1 MIAFCIP
8 RFLYSFIVIIV
19 VDVYLFL
26 CCSLKLLGFGFWLC
40 FLFPQTTSFPFCFP
54 SLLFFQQGGCRGVSV
69 QPCAPSCWLG
79 LNHNNFLLPFSS
91 YLSSSHLFIL
101 FSSFILLFCFFLY
114 PPTLSYPC
122 FPYSVA
128 SLCVFCFFFHSY
140 QYIFTCLQH
149 S

>member
-26 CCSLKLLGFGFWLC
+26 CCSLKLLVFGFWLC
-40 FLFPQTTSFPFCFP
+40 FIFHKPQVFPFVSQVPF
-54 SLLFFQQGGCRGVSV
+54 SSNQGGCRGVSK

-79 LNHNNFLLPFSS
+79 LNYNNFLLLFSS
-91 YLSSSHLFIL
+91 YLSCSHLFIL
-101 FSSFILLFCFFLY
+101 FSSFIFLFCFFLY

-128 SLCVFCFFFHSY
+128 SLCVFSLFFHSY

>member
-1 MIAFCIP
+1 MHFVSLAFCILLLLLLWLM
-8 RFLYSFIVIIV
+8 FISSFAVPLNCWV
-19 VDVYLFL
+19 
-26 CCSLKLLGFGFWLC
+26 LGFGCVF
-40 FLFPQTTSFPFCFP
+40 FFPKPQVFPFVSQVPF
-54 SLLFFQQGGCRGVSV
+54 SSNQGGFRGVSV

-91 YLSSSHLFIL
+91 YLSSSHLFII

-114 PPTLSYPC
+114 LPPLSYLC

-128 SLCVFCFFFHSY
+128 SLYVFSFFFHSY